1 MQYEKKGDVIV
12 ARIDPGEEILKTLGD
27 IAEKEHITAAAI
39 TAIGAV
45 NTFRAGIYDLSR

>member
-27 IAEKEHITAAAI
+27 IAE
-39 TAIGAV
+39 
-45 NTFRAGIYDLSR
+45 